1 MGPTRE
7 ASPRTYHRP
16 MASPRLLAAILLA
29 VAAAASPPA
38 AAGSPPPEAAPPA
51 IPADASVDELVAML
65 DDPSFPRREAAS
77 EQLLSMPGIAPELV
91 ERLAAAD
98 LPPERRHRLISIVAT
113 QVERTPRGALGIRM
127 EPMREL
133 GRGVVVS
140 GFVEG
145 MPAAAVLRL
154 GDRIVEIEGAAI
166 GGSSD
171 LIELVQ
177 RRLPGEAI
185 RLGVVREGA
194 GEEPIEVRLVL
205 GSVEQLQQDPGDP
218 LLRQNPVLR
227 ERAQQVAE
235 LRQRFGG
242 VPLRV
247 AIAPPPAADEPLHPE
262 VLRARLYFDL
272 IAEGAVVD
280 PEPIRERLRQRLQR
294 LRRDAVDPRLPEEER
309 LRLREAIVRIEAM
322 FAPKPEAPLSR

>member
-1 MGPTRE
+1 MP
-7 ASPRTYHRP
+7 P
-16 MASPRLLAAILLA
+16 PRLLPPILIAL
-29 VAAAASPPA
+29 AAASAAIAEPP
-38 AAGSPPPEAAPPA
+38 SPEAAATPPA
-51 IPADASVDELVAML
+51 GASVEALVAML
-65 DDPSFPRREAAS
+65 DDPSFERREAAS
-77 EQLLSMPGIAPELV
+77 AQLLATPGVTAELID
-91 ERLAAAD
+91 RLADAS
-98 LPPERRHRLISIVAT
+98 LPPESRHRLISIVAA

-154 GDRIVEIEGAAI
+154 GDRIVAIEETPI

-171 LIELVQ
+171 LIDLVQ
-177 RRLPGEAI
+177 RRLPGETI
-185 RLGVVREGA
+185 RLGVVREAA
-194 GEEPIEVRLVL
+194 GEEPIEIRLVL

-218 LLRQNPVLR
+218 LLRQNPVMR

-235 LRQRFGG
+235 LRQRFGATPMR
-242 VPLRV
+242 VPI
-247 AIAPPPAADEPLHPE
+247 AAPAPPPEPIHPE
-262 VLRARLYFDL
+262 VVRARLYLDL
-272 IAEGAVVD
+272 IAAGAVAD

-309 LRLREAIVRIEAM
+309 RRLREAVAAVEAL
-322 FAPKPEAPLSR
+322 FAPAP